1 MRKIIKLTGIAEK
14 VKEEVQ
20 ERLDV
25 EEQDMPTMFEDL
37 VCDNGYSRSWY
48 EDMGIKVPQDLIEK
62 EKYFKLGAELDDEDF
77 EVIEYPFHVF
87 LDEIIGYIDEDV
99 RTVVYIKGGTIFQV
113 KEKAEEIYKK
123 INNKCNII
131 CRIKNKVLSLQK

>member
-62 EKYFKLGAELDDEDF
+62 EKYFELGAELDDEDF
-77 EVIEYPFHVF
+77 EVIEYPCHVF
-87 LDEIIGYIDEDV
+87 SDEIIGYIEEDV
-99 RTVVYIKGGTIFQV
+99 RTLVYIKGGTIFQV

-123 INNKCNII
+123 IVKPTHHF
-131 CRIKNKVLSLQK
+131 SAGG